1 MHRNTPI
8 IFQLPANQLPSAAP
22 PAAPSVPLQALV
34 PNTVEEEAA
43 AKKRRTA
50 AATPVATAVRATTR
64 AASRAAAAAALSNSQ
79 LPLRIG
85 NSCGGGCSG
94 AGTVATAVN
103 PNPQSLLLP
112 PSSHLADPAPTT
124 TAAAVDAAVETT
136 RRKHTPIVFQLPAK
150 SPPAMH
156 RVLPAKQLPS
166 AAPPAAPSV
175 PPAAPSVP
183 PAVNPNLPS
192 LLLPPSSHL
201 ADPAPTTTAAAAA
214 AEGTIEFMLYAEDAD
229 GGVAAKVRRWCVVD
243 QPFHT
248 LLNPLGAVSRAA
260 DAATVVLLPHK
271 VWGRVGPV
279 TRTTPCLSREPDLLV
294 GSGDSD
300 SLAQCHQ
307 RPATSFRRPR
317 TPTGG
322 TAGFSSS
329 GPQRPRLRQ
338 PQTD

>member
-1 MHRNTPI
+1 MQDATESMRSGCKMLPKVPECNPKKYPPPPIRPRVYTHPIGTLSTEFSKSRPLAVSPSPPAMHRNTPI

-22 PAAPSVPLQALV
+22 PAAPSIPLQALV

-103 PNPQSLLLP
+103 PNPQ
-112 PSSHLADPAPTT
+112 
-124 TAAAVDAAVETT
+124 
-136 RRKHTPIVFQLPAK
+136 
-150 SPPAMH
+150 
-156 RVLPAKQLPS
+156 
-166 AAPPAAPSV
+166 
-175 PPAAPSVP
+175 
-183 PAVNPNLPS
+183 S